1 MPEKICPNCG
11 TPYEADATFC
21 INCGAKREGAPKDE
35 ASEPVAAASPAEPP
49 AEAEPPKEEP
59 PPKKEP
65 PPKEELPPKEE
76 PPKDE
81 APEAKAP
88 PLAQPPSDEG
98 VLERLDDGTEMAA
111 SEGPKKKSKK
121 GCCIAA
127 VIVGVI
133 SLLVVACGLI
143 LYFTGMLE
151 EWGVAV
157 NGTGFT
163 HDFAAVTEDDFTV
176 WQKGEGTVVKPEK
189 EMLQVRNALV
199 GVNYDPGTN
208 YSATCTIFVQSV
220 DNDEGWAGL
229 VMRVNPKGGDRYA
242 FGILPEKK
250 LARISKIAGKTEP
263 LVLASARV
271 AALRLGM
278 PFTVK
283 ATVSGNELTMELNG
297 TVVGEATDI
306 GLLEG
311 PMGFEVRGAT
321 AYFDDLSVRPE

>member
-1 MPEKICPNCG
+1 MSEEKCSNCG
-11 TPYEADATFC
+11 TPYEPDATFC
-21 INCGAKREGAPKDE
+21 INCGAKREEAPKDE
-35 ASEPVAAASPAEPP
+35 APEPAAAPPPAEPP
-49 AEAEPPKEEP
+49 AEVEPPKEEP
-59 PPKKEP
+59 PPKEDP
-65 PPKEELPPKEE
+65 PPKEE
-76 PPKDE
+76 PPPKDD
-81 APEAKAP
+81 AQEAKPPPPAQAP
-88 PLAQPPSDEG
+88 SGED
-98 VLERLDDGTEMAA
+98 VLERLDDETETAA
-111 SEGPKKKSKK
+111 PEGPKKKSKK

-127 VIVGVI
+127 VVVGVI
-133 SLLVVACGLI
+133 SLLVIACGLI
-143 LYFTGMLE
+143 LHFTGMLE

-163 HDFAAVTEDDFTV
+163 HDFPAVTEDDFTV

-189 EMLQVRNALV
+189 GMLKVRNGLV

-208 YSATCTIFVQSV
+208 YSASCTVFVQNV
-220 DNDEGWAGL
+220 ENDEGWAGL

-242 FGILPEKK
+242 FAVLPKKK
-250 LARISKIAGKTEP
+250 LARINKIAGNTKP

-271 AALRLGM
+271 AALRVGM
-278 PFTVK
+278 PYTVK
-283 ATVSGNELTMELNG
+283 AAVSGNELTMEING

>member
-1 MPEKICPNCG
+1 MPEEKCPNCG
-11 TPYEADATFC
+11 TAYEEDATFC
-21 INCGAKREGAPKDE
+21 INCGAKREETPKGGTPE
-35 ASEPVAAASPAEPP
+35 ATAATSSAEPS
-49 AEAEPPKEEP
+49 AEAEPPKKEPLPKEEP
-59 PPKKEP
+59 PPKEK
-65 PPKEELPPKEE
+65 
-76 PPKDE
+76 
-81 APEAKAP
+81 APEAEPP
-88 PLAQPPSDEG
+88 PLAQAPSDKGGLEG
-98 VLERLDDGTEMAA
+98 LDDETETAA
-111 SEGPKKKSKK
+111 PEGPKKSKK

-127 VIVGVI
+127 VVVGVI
-133 SLLVVACGLI
+133 SLLVIACGLI
-143 LYFTGMLE
+143 LHFTGMLE
-151 EWGVAV
+151 EWGLAV

-163 HDFAAVTEDDFTV
+163 HDFAAVTEGDFTV

-189 EMLQVRNALV
+189 EMLKVRNALV

-250 LARISKIAGKTEP
+250 LARISKIAGGTEP

-321 AYFDDLSVRPE
+321 VYFDDLKVRPE

>member
-1 MPEKICPNCG
+1 MPDEKCPNCG
-11 TPYEADATFC
+11 KPYEGDATFC
-21 INCGAKREGAPKDE
+21 INCGAKREEAPKEE
-35 ASEPVAAASPAEPP
+35 ASEPAAAASPAEPP
-49 AEAEPPKEEP
+49 AEAEPPK
-59 PPKKEP
+59 KEP
-65 PPKEELPPKEE
+65 PPKEEPAPKEE
-76 PPKDE
+76 PPPKE
-81 APEAKAP
+81 ETPKAKAP
-88 PLAQPPSDEG
+88 PPPPAPSDEG
-98 VLERLDDGTEMAA
+98 VLERLDDETEMAG

-163 HDFAAVTEDDFTV
+163 HDFAAVTEGDFTV

-189 EMLQVRNALV
+189 EMLHVRNALV
-199 GVNYDPGTN
+199 GVNYDAGTN

-263 LVLASARV
+263 LVLASASV
-271 AALRLGM
+271 PALRLGM